1 MSRPS
6 ATVRTFIMAVLVGA
20 SLLSA
25 SVHADEPP
33 IPRIG
38 ALVLPLATSP
48 FEEGLRDGLRELG
61 YIEGKNIVIEWRR
74 SGVTNE
80 ELRLL
85 AADLTRSKVQVIVVY
100 GTPATRAVLE
110 ATTTIPVVFGS
121 GAPVESGLAASLA
134 RPGGN
139 ATGVSVIITELTEKR
154 LELLHQVAPR
164 ARRIAYLTN
173 SSNPI
178 AAAQLD
184 AALKAARTLG
194 LELLT
199 LDARNA
205 DELDTVLGAMVRSQ
219 ANGVLIGADP
229 LLDASRSKIAAA
241 VRKAR
246 LPAISPFREYHDEGV
261 LLSYGTN
268 QAEVGRKMAVYV
280 DKILKGAKPSELP
293 IEQMS
298 KYDLIIDLRVAREM
312 GIHVPQ
318 ELLLRA
324 DEVIR

>member
-1 MSRPS
+1 MT
-6 ATVRTFIMAVLVGA
+6 AGIVGA
-20 SLLSA
+20 ILLFA
-25 SVHADEPP
+25 QLHADELPT
-33 IPRIG
+33 PRIG
-38 ALVLPLATSP
+38 ALVLPLGRSP
-48 FEEGLRDGLRELG
+48 FDEGLRQGLREFG
-61 YIEGKNIVIEWRR
+61 YIEGKTIVIEWRR
-74 SGVTNE
+74 SLGPDE
-80 ELRLL
+80 ELRKL
-85 AADLTRSKVQVIVVY
+85 AADLARSKAQVIVVY

-121 GAPVESGLAASLA
+121 GAPVESGLVPSLA

-164 ARRIAYLTN
+164 ARRIAYLMN

-205 DELDTVLGAMVRSQ
+205 DELDTRLAAMVRSE

-268 QAEVGRKMAVYV
+268 QAEVGRKMAGYIH
-280 DKILKGAKPSELP
+280 KILKGAKPSDLP
-293 IEQMS
+293 IEQLS
-298 KYDLIIDLRVAREM
+298 NYVLVIDLRVARLL
-312 GIHVPQ
+312 GLKISR
-318 ELLLRA
+318 ELQMRA

>member
-6 ATVRTFIMAVLVGA
+6 AFPSLLVIAGIVGA
-20 SLLSA
+20 ILLFEQSR
-25 SVHADEPP
+25 ADELQT
-33 IPRIG
+33 PRIG

-48 FEEGLRDGLRELG
+48 FDDGLREGLREFG
-61 YIEGKNIVIEWRR
+61 YIEGKTIVIEWRR
-74 SGVTNE
+74 SAGPDE
-80 ELRLL
+80 ELRKL
-85 AADLTRSKVQVIVVY
+85 AAELARSKAQVIVVY

-110 ATTTIPVVFGS
+110 ATTTVPVVFGS
-121 GAPVESGLAASLA
+121 GAPVESGLVPSLA

-139 ATGVSVIITELTEKR
+139 ATGVSVIVTELTEKR

-164 ARRIAYLTN
+164 ARRIAHLTN

-205 DELDTVLGAMVRSQ
+205 DELDTVLGALLRIE
-219 ANGVLIGADP
+219 ANAVFIGADP
-229 LLDASRSKIAAA
+229 LLDASRSKIARA
-241 VRKAR
+241 VRKAG
-246 LPAISPFREYHDEGV
+246 LPAISPFRQYHDEGV

-268 QAEVGRKMAVYV
+268 QAEVGRMMAGYIH
-280 DKILKGAKPSELP
+280 KILKGAKPSDLP
-293 IEQMS
+293 IEQLS
-298 KYDLIIDLRVAREM
+298 KYVLVIDLRVARQL
-312 GIHVPQ
+312 GLKISR
-318 ELLLRA
+318 ELQMRA